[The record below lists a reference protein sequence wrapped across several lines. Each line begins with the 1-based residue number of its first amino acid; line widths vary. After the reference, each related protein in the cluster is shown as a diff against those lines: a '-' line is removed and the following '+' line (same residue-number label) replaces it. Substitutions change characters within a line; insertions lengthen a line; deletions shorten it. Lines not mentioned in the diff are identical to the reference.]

1 MNSRKLLVSI
11 VLVLITTLCM
21 MVLPTYAAEYGITFT
36 VNPETT
42 TAKLGDTVSI
52 DIGVADIDQTTRGI
66 SAVSGKI
73 IYDEDLFESVD
84 IIQTETQWMVGY
96 NNLTEDE
103 WKGKFILAKLG
114 SVKEDQVVAKLRATI
129 KKDATVKS
137 GTITLKDITST
148 YDGNIETEKI
158 TKTITVNIGQSGSQ
172 EDGNV
177 IDNTSKDDKSSNT
190 SKNTSGGTSSSTK
203 NNTSS
208 TNPSKTNTSTSS
220 KASSLP
226 KAGISSWI
234 AIFVIAAIVVAII
247 EFVKYRKITK

>member
-36 VNPETT
+36 VNPATT
-42 TAKLGDTVSI
+42 TAKLGDTISVDLGI
-52 DIGVADIDQTTRGI
+52 ADIDQSTNGI
-66 SAVSGKI
+66 NAVQGDVV
-73 IYDEDLFESVD
+73 YDESLFESVD
-84 IIQTETQWMVGY
+84 LIGVGNNWSVSY
-96 NNLTEDE
+96 NNTNSEL
-103 WKGKFILAKLG
+103 KGRFVL
-114 SVKEDQVVAKLRATI
+114 SNMNSSKETQVVARVVAKI
-129 KKDATVKS
+129 KANATVEK
-137 GTITLKDITST
+137 GTITLKDMFSSYGSSATDKT
-148 YDGNIETEKI
+148 

-247 EFVKYRKITK
+247 EFIKYRKITK